1 MFSSLKDRI
10 LKSDFLKSVAVLFS
24 GNVIANFI
32 SFISIPIISR
42 IYSEEAFGDYAIMT
56 STAAIIQGIV
66 VLGLTSAIMV
76 PKSNLEARRV
86 FSVVFLIVLFLDTL
100 FLGVLL
106 IVSPSYRLYDISG
119 SYTLS
124 LGLLYFYIVSY
135 GLFSILTVY
144 VNKQKMNRVLF
155 WNALINSLAMLF
167 FTIPL
172 GLLDY
177 GCFGFLIAA
186 IVGYLFADIQMIY
199 HADPFI
205 KVSLKD
211 FTTVFK
217 NYKDFIYFQYPANL
231 LSTFSVQ
238 LPNQLFSNCYGNVQ
252 LGAYAMCERILGVP
266 MRLIGAPINTV
277 YFRHSTLLY
286 NEGKD
291 LSSFTYKLV
300 TRIFLVAFV
309 PVVFFCFAS
318 ERLFAFILGDSWYKV
333 GIIVS
338 ILIVPYLFTFVS
350 NCISYCLV
358 VINKQRINL
367 IIAMMQVS
375 LIFSSIC
382 FGYWMDF
389 SFTNTIKLFSI
400 ASVIVQL
407 ANLLL
412 IFYFLEKHFIRFL
425 RFIFCYSTLL
435 SFCYILS

>member
-42 IYSEEAFGDYAIMT
+42 IYSEKAFGDYAIMT

-76 PKSNLEARRV
+76 PKSNLEARRI

-106 IVSPSYRLYDISG
+106 IVSPSYQLYDISG

-155 WNALINSLAMLF
+155 WNALINSLAMLC

-186 IVGYLFADIQMIY
+186 IVGYFLADIQMIY

-238 LPNQLFSNCYGNVQ
+238 LPNQLFSNYYGNVH

-291 LSSFTYKLV
+291 LSAFTYKLV

-375 LIFSSIC
+375 LIFSSIG

-389 SFTNTIKLFSI
+389 SFIDTIKLFSI